1 MKDRWRKVWN
11 ACWSTPLEDRIR
23 HWQAYIRGWSAYF
36 GVCDSRWQVQA
47 LEGLKRRHKRK
58 YFWQRWHHRQGRLNA
73 LRRLKARPYH
83 LKQASGSVGA
93 WRKARSPMRQTVLDK
108 ARLHRWGLYVPFDLT
123 AT

>member
-1 MKDRWRKVWN
+1 M
-11 ACWSTPLEDRIR
+11 
-23 HWQAYIRGWSAYF
+23 
-36 GVCDSRWQVQA
+36 
-47 LEGLKRRHKRK
+47 RRHMRK

-93 WRKARSPMRQTVLDK
+93 WRKS
-108 ARLHRWGLYVPFDLT
+108 RLHRWGLYVPFDLT